1 MAGTKKSSSGKTT
14 KNSKTGAKK
23 GAQTRRKKAEMAKRH
38 KKVVKEVYMW
48 IAVALTLFLFL
59 SNFGICGIVGNAL
72 RSVMLGCFGWMG
84 FVFPVVLTIIVGII
98 AYNEIN
104 SSIVSKAVT
113 IGGLFFD
120 LCLFFHLFSYGGMEK
135 SFNYFYTEGA
145 SGNFCGGIVGGFL
158 GEILHSLLGL
168 TGAYIIAVVILIICI
183 VVLTERSIMSVI
195 QRRGM
200 DAYENAKEDS
210 KIRREASEKE
220 REQRRAEKIEKKK
233 ELQKEQQR
241 KKEEKRIKI
250 DGID

>member
-104 SSIVSKAVT
+104 SSI
-113 IGGLFFD
+113 L
-120 LCLFFHLFSYGGMEK
+120 
-135 SFNYFYTEGA
+135 
-145 SGNFCGGIVGGFL
+145 
-158 GEILHSLLGL
+158 
-168 TGAYIIAVVILIICI
+168 
-183 VVLTERSIMSVI
+183 R
-195 QRRGM
+195 
-200 DAYENAKEDS
+200 
-210 KIRREASEKE
+210 KIRVKPN
-220 REQRRAEKIEKKK
+220 I
-233 ELQKEQQR
+233 
-241 KKEEKRIKI
+241 II
-250 DGID
+250 